1 MPHTFTI
8 HKHLI
13 VDCAVLAYA
22 VAAASTDLATANTT
36 VPAYVM
42 TLLFFTGCL
51 LRIPDIPG
59 VQPILPNLVTGY
71 WYIVSVLW
79 PQVVPSPMF
88 LSWLHH

>member
-1 MPHTFTI
+1 MRHTVTFNKLLT
-8 HKHLI
+8 

-59 VQPILPNLVTGY
+59 APP
-71 WYIVSVLW
+71 
-79 PQVVPSPMF
+79 
-88 LSWLHH
+88 